1 MKVLVVDDHPI
12 LHEVL
17 GAVARSVF
25 RDAQVC
31 FAKSL
36 EEAFERARDG
46 ETPDLALLDLGLPG
60 YAGLDALAAFRSSF
74 PAVRT
79 IVVSANEDRTSVLR
93 ALEMGAVGYVPK
105 THAPPLIAAA
115 LRLVSE
121 GGIYVPPQAIN
132 GHAERHEGAAARLA
146 LTERQLDVLRLIV
159 KGMANKEIARHLR
172 IAKDTVKQHA
182 KAVYAVLGIESRS
195 QAARAAERRGIKLD

>member
-1 MKVLVVDDHPI
+1 MRVLVVDDHPL

-25 RDAQVC
+25 RDAHVC
-31 FAKSL
+31 FANSL
-36 EEAFERARDG
+36 EAAFECARDG
-46 ETPDLALLDLGLPG
+46 EALHLTLLDLGLPG

-74 PAVRT
+74 PAVPT
-79 IVVSANEDRTSVLR
+79 IVVSATEDRASVLR
-93 ALEMGAVGYVPK
+93 ALDMGAAGYVPK

-132 GHAERHEGAAARLA
+132 GREGNGEAAAS
-146 LTERQLDVLRLIV
+146 LTCRQLDVLRLIV
-159 KGMANKEIARHLR
+159 KGMANKEIARQLR

-182 KAVYAVLGIESRS
+182 KAVYAVLGIATRS

>member
-1 MKVLVVDDHPI
+1 MRVLVVDDHPI

-25 RDAQVC
+25 CEAEVRV
-31 FAKSL
+31 AKSL
-36 EEAFERARDG
+36 EEAFEHAGG
-46 ETPDLALLDLGLPG
+46 EAPDLTLLDLGLPG
-60 YAGLDALAAFRSSF
+60 CVGLDALSAFRGRF
-74 PAVRT
+74 PAAPVV
-79 IVVSANEDRTSVLR
+79 VVSATEDRASVVR
-93 ALEMGAVGYVPK
+93 ALGMGAVGYVPK

-132 GHAERHEGAAARLA
+132 SEPEPEHPARA
-146 LTERQLDVLRLIV
+146 PVSLTERQLDVLRLIA
-159 KGMANKEIARHLR
+159 KGLANKEIARHLH

-182 KAVYAVLGIESRS
+182 KALYTALGITTRS
-195 QAARAAERRGIKLD
+195 QAANAAERCGIKLD

>member
-1 MKVLVVDDHPI
+1 MRVLVVDDHLI

-46 ETPDLALLDLGLPG
+46 ETLDLALLDLGLPG
-60 YAGLDALAAFRSSF
+60 CAGLDALSAFRGRF

-79 IVVSANEDRTSVLR
+79 IVVSATEDGASVLR
-93 ALEMGAVGYVPK
+93 ALDMGAVGYVPK

-115 LRLVSE
+115 LRVVSE

-132 GHAERHEGAAARLA
+132 GHADGCEAPLV
-146 LTERQLDVLRLIV
+146 LTERQLDVLRLIA
-159 KGMANKEIARHLR
+159 KGMANKEIARHLH

-182 KAVYAVLGIESRS
+182 KAVYAALGIATRS
-195 QAARAAERRGIKLD
+195 QAAQAAERRGIKLD